1 MKIEKEKKI
10 VALMI
15 SMYSQGV
22 DKKKLEDNEECL
34 NLLRYAEL
42 RLSKCPFKDN
52 KKFCSHCK
60 IHCYQKEYREK
71 MKKVMRYA
79 GPRMLFKHPILLFK
93 HFFER
98 SN

>member
-22 DKKKLEDNEECL
+22 DNKKLEDNEECL

-42 RLSKCPFKDN
+42 RLSKCPFKVIV
-52 KKFCSHCK
+52 S
-60 IHCYQKEYREK
+60 I
-71 MKKVMRYA
+71 
-79 GPRMLFKHPILLFK
+79 
-93 HFFER
+93 
-98 SN
+98 